1 MLIVWLLIIVLYL
14 IFYDKKC
21 NFTHRIFSKTLRRP
35 DQTLPLT
42 SNEPLMLNLPSYLIG
57 SVMEYNVDANETLPP
72 KYEEFISS
80 RQNLE
85 NVFRDNPNTV

>member
-1 MLIVWLLIIVLYL
+1 MLIVWLLVIVLYL

-21 NFTHRIFSKTLRRP
+21 NFSHRIFSKTTRRP
-35 DQTLPLT
+35 DQTLPLA
-42 SNEPLMLNLPSYLIG
+42 SNEPLIPSYLI
-57 SVMEYNVDANETLPP
+57 SSIMQYNVDVNETLPP

-85 NVFRDNPNTV
+85 NVFRDNTNTV